1 VPVVTPLPTPPASFD
16 PKVATFVSPQAPV
29 IVNIKEITGNA
40 NTPIIIVQEPENS
53 TVTDNGD
60 GTLTIVF
67 DKFEEDRFFLPT
79 LVFVYKDSNGEL
91 QEAKKEFVVTQEGDV
106 PSLIQTGYEPIDNT
120 GWIKLTILLLFALIG
135 VSTFRNSRRKRVVS

>member
-1 VPVVTPLPTPPASFD
+1 
-16 PKVATFVSPQAPV
+16 VAPQAPI

-40 NTPIIIVQEPENS
+40 NTPIVIVQEPENS

-67 DKFEEDRFFLPT
+67 DKVEEDKFFAPA
-79 LVFVYKDSNGEL
+79 LVFVYKDAKGVI

-106 PSLIQTGYEPIDNT
+106 PSLIQTGYVSDNN
-120 GWIKLTILLLFALIG
+120 GGFAQWLFIYALICLTYFT
-135 VSTFRNSRRKRVVS
+135 VSKRRRKELQK